1 MYLIPPM
8 DDEPP
13 PDYVDYVT
21 AHVGDLRR
29 ETDQL
34 VGGDPEG
41 GHLYLDVLADLAGH
55 WRRLRL
61 LSRLSHRDRARPY
74 LTKRLAVRAKHWR
87 EEQIYEVEI
96 RVLHPQH
103 AGWAPQGRSSLA
115 LRKAAVIPGTR
126 RSGVILAVADA
137 GIAWV
142 HAYRRYQWR
151 RAGLTVAACVLV
163 VGGFIQYVSWASSV
177 GS

>member
-1 MYLIPPM
+1 MHLIPPM

-13 PDYVDYVT
+13 HDYIDFVT
-21 AHVGDLRR
+21 VHVADLRR
-29 ETDQL
+29 EAGRL

-41 GHLYLDVLADLAGH
+41 EHVYVDALADLAGH

-61 LSRLSHRDRARPY
+61 WSRLSHRDRVHPY
-74 LTKRLAVRAKHWR
+74 LAKRLTARTKHWR
-87 EEQIYEVEI
+87 EEQIYEADI

-103 AGWAPQGRSSLA
+103 GGWAPPGRSSLA
-115 LRKAAVIPGTR
+115 MSKAAFLPGTR

-142 HAYRRYQWR
+142 QAYRRYQWR
-151 RAGLTVAACVLV
+151 RVGLTVALAVFL
-163 VGGFIQYVSWASSV
+163 VGGFIQYVSWLSTPSF
-177 GS
+177 